1 MNIKSLLTRIDFQII
16 GGLLIAIILPLL
28 YKFGFE
34 LDSLFSTTALNTTI
48 GSSISLIIGCL
59 MTRRLSK
66 FPGISLGAH
75 IIAGYITIF
84 VIVISIFFLMRLD
97 YSRVLFIVNFGLC
110 LAWFLLLHQIINKVV
125 DTKLCILEG
134 GTSRELLKIPA
145 IKWSIVSNTND
156 YKSSMGP
163 IVADLRHSHS
173 DESVTFMANMVLEG
187 IPVYHTKQVMES
199 TTGKVS
205 VEHLSENTFGSLIRN
220 SIYLTIKST
229 IDWVIALIFL
239 PFFLIITLIVSTL
252 IKLSSPG
259 PIFFK
264 QTRIGYRGK
273 EFTLY
278 KFRTMKVK
286 EKKEP
291 KEKSHENLI
300 TNENDDRVISCGR
313 FLRKSRIDELPQII
327 NILKG
332 EMSWV
337 GPRPEAIEL
346 SDWYK
351 KELPFYSYRHIVKP
365 GITGWAQIN
374 QGHVTTPE
382 LVLEKLYFDFFY
394 IKYFSFS
401 LDFLVMVKTI
411 KIIFLGI
418 GAKL

>member
-1 MNIKSLLTRIDFQII
+1 MNVKSLLTRLDFQLI

-28 YKFGFE
+28 YKFGFD
-34 LDSLFSTTALNTTI
+34 LNSLLSTTALNTTI
-48 GSSISLIIGCL
+48 GSSISIITGCL

-84 VIVISIFFLMRLD
+84 IIVISIFFLMRLD
-97 YSRVLFIVNFGLC
+97 YSRVLFITNFGLC
-110 LAWFLLLHQIINKVV
+110 LAWFLLLHQIINKV
-125 DTKLCILEG
+125 
-134 GTSRELLKIPA
+134 
-145 IKWSIVSNTND
+145 
-156 YKSSMGP
+156 
-163 IVADLRHSHS
+163 HSHS
-173 DESVTFMANMVLEG
+173 DESVTFMANMVLQG

-205 VEHLSENTFGSLIRN
+205 VEHLSENTFGSLIPN
-220 SIYLTIKST
+220 PAYLTIKSS
-229 IDWVIALIFL
+229 IDWFLALIAL
-239 PFFLIITLIVSTL
+239 PVFLIITLIISIV
-252 IKLSSPG
+252 IKVSSPG
-259 PIFFK
+259 PVFFK

-278 KFRTMKVK
+278 KFRTMKVR
-286 EKKEP
+286 EKKET
-291 KEKSHENLI
+291 KEKSRENLI
-300 TNENDDRVISCGR
+300 TNENDNRIIFSGR

-351 KELPFYSYRHIVKP
+351 NELPFYSYRHIVKP

-382 LVLEKLYFDFFY
+382 LVLEKLYYDFFY

-401 LDFLVMVKTI
+401 LDFLVLIRTI
-411 KIIFLGI
+411 KIILSGI
-418 GAKL
+418 GAK